1 MNAPFGVSTHT
12 PMTKALLAAC
22 IALSLGAAALGY
34 LNRGT
39 LLDTRAKL
47 EDTSNRLADTQK
59 KLEAANK
66 DIEGKKAEIASLN
79 SEKEKLT
86 AELGETKSNL
96 DSTRSE
102 LTAANEKAAT
112 LQTEVDEKSAKVT
125 ELEAKVAEQETQL
138 AGGGTA
144 GGAEGG
150 GADLTALQTELTE
163 TKTLL
168 TAAQDKNTGLEAQI
182 TEFKRKE
189 DARQKSQMRQG
200 LQGTV
205 LAVNQAWNF
214 VVLSIGDR
222 QGVVPNAEMLVQ
234 RGSQLLG
241 KVRVTSVEPSTSVAD
256 IITRTVPRGFTVM
269 PGDTVIYSS
278 QNK

>member
-1 MNAPFGVSTHT
+1 
-12 PMTKALLAAC
+12 MTKALLAAC
-22 IALSLGAAALGY
+22 IALSLGAAVLGY
-34 LNRGT
+34 LNRST
-39 LLDTRAKL
+39 LLDTRTKL
-47 EDTSNRLADTQK
+47 EDTSNQLAGTQK

-66 DIEGKKAEIASLN
+66 DIEGKKTEIASLN

-86 AELGETKSNL
+86 ADLGEANTNL
-96 DSTRSE
+96 QSARTE
-102 LTAANEKAAT
+102 LTAANEKATT
-112 LQTEVDEKSAKVT
+112 LQSEVDEKTAKVT

-138 AGGGTA
+138 AGGGGTP
-144 GGAEGG
+144 GAAGG
-150 GADLTALQTELTE
+150 GADLTALQTELAE

-168 TAAQDKNTGLEAQI
+168 TAANDKNTGLEAQVS
-182 TEFKRKE
+182 ELKRKE
-189 DARQKSQMRQG
+189 EARQKSQMRQG

-256 IITRTVPRGFTVM
+256 ILTRTVPRGFTVV
-269 PGDTVIYSS
+269 PGDTVIYSA